1 MRIFY
6 ALLLATIAQIISF
19 VQLQGQLIWKFPK
32 ENPYVMMLL
41 GLPISLIFIKTTKI
55 FNQHFDANWP
65 GRLIGFGLGIIIF
78 TIMSWL
84 VFREVP
90 TAKTIVCLV
99 LAFTI
104 VLLQVFWRQ

>member
-6 ALLLATIAQIISF
+6 ALLLVTIAQIISF

-104 VLLQVFWRQ
+104 VLLQVFWR